1 MRGLVAVLERADNKH
16 EFIAGSLQIAAKLA
30 MGVADI
36 ECIIFTERPPEE
48 LLILIEEFGRKHAN
62 PVVQAQCIQSMK
74 SKYGMGQKALS
85 RILGVSEQT
94 VSNTKTISNLPKQI
108 RDDAITDPSVGKYTL
123 YEIAKAS
130 VSDVEKIRWYD
141 REKEL
146 SKRGGKKQ
154 AQSEIPKI
162 TNGLQRQR
170 RVLLALEKL
179 LEEGQLRVS
188 ALDLRALSAEAELFT
203 EQISRL
209 QQKYGAL

>member
-1 MRGLVAVLERADNKH
+1 
-16 EFIAGSLQIAAKLA
+16 

-74 SKYGMGQKALS
+74 TKYRMGPKKLS
-85 RILGVSEQT
+85 QVLGVSIQT
-94 VSNTKTISNLPKQI
+94 VSDTKVICRLPKQI
-108 RDDAITDPSVGKYTL
+108 LDDAITDPSVAKSVL
-123 YEIAKAS
+123 CKIARAAAS
-130 VSDVEKIRWYD
+130 DDEKIQWYE

-154 AQSEIPKI
+154 PQPEIPKI